1 MGRLHLSR
9 TARADLESIWDFIG
23 VERENPEAATR
34 QVERIY
40 DTFLLI
46 VDNPHIGEACDALR
60 TGMRFF
66 TCGSYVVFYVP
77 ADDAVEIERVAHG
90 AQRVENLF

>member
-1 MGRLHLSR
+1 MSRLRISR
-9 TARADLESIWDFIG
+9 TAHADLESIWDFIG
-23 VERENPEAATR
+23 IERESPAAATR

-46 VDNPHIGEACDALR
+46 VENPQIGEACDALR

-77 ADDAVEIERVAHG
+77 SADNIEIERVAHG
-90 AQRVENLF
+90 AQHVEDLF

>member
-1 MGRLHLSR
+1 MDRLHLSR

-23 VERENPEAATR
+23 IERETPEAATL

-46 VDNPHIGEACDALR
+46 VENPQIGEACDVLR

-77 ADDAVEIERVAHG
+77 SADTIEIERVAHG
-90 AQRVENLF
+90 AQRVEDLF